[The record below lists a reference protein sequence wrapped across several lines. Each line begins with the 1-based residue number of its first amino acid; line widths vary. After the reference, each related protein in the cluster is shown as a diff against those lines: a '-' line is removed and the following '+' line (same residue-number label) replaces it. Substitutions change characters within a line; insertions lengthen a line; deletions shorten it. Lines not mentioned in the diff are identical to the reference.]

1 MKKSILFIGTFVL
14 AFGAIAFFA
23 SFEDANQAKIDAKYD
38 ELKSKWMDE
47 KWGECLATVMADAQ
61 SEYDEFAAANAPE
74 EGENKTVTT
83 RTTKPTTGGGST
95 TTTTTTTTTGG
106 GAEETTTTVTK
117 DPKGSK
123 ISGETTTDKK
133 DSKMS
138 GDTKT
143 TTDDKKKKMGG
154 GK

>member
-1 MKKSILFIGTFVL
+1 MKKSILFIGSFVL

-23 SFEDANQAKIDAKYD
+23 SFEDANQAKIDAKYE

-74 EGENKTVTT
+74 EGDNKTVKP
-83 RTTKPTTGGGST
+83 RTTKPTTGGTT

-123 ISGETTTDKK
+123 MGGETTTDKK

-154 GK
+154 K